1 MTRTLQCIIGA
12 LAFQMLSRGMDY
24 ILGNPKQGVGA
35 FQVRDVS
42 PPIVWGAACI
52 IAALIV
58 TIGLL
63 KQCPR
68 IVRAGAIFAAAIYG
82 AFAVMV
88 FDDVYAQGPV
98 DDWRF
103 FTGYIAT
110 AFMWAVIAWSLTIR
124 IAVIKNREVT
134 RGTNGDS

>member
-1 MTRTLQCIIGA
+1 
-12 LAFQMLSRGMDY
+12 MDY
-24 ILGNPKQGVGA
+24 ILGNPNQGVGA
-35 FQVRDVS
+35 FRVRDVT
-42 PPIVWGAACI
+42 PPVVWGAACI

-58 TIGLL
+58 AIGLL

-68 IVRAGAIFAAAIYG
+68 IVRAGAVLAAAIYG

-88 FDDVYAQGPV
+88 FDDVYMQGPV

-103 FTGYIAT
+103 FTGYISA

-124 IAVIKNREVT
+124 IAVIKHRK
-134 RGTNGDS
+134 GKDGDHRSA

>member
-1 MTRTLQCIIGA
+1 MTRTLQLLIGA
-12 LAFQMLSRGMDY
+12 LTFQLFSRGLDY
-24 ILGNPKQGVGA
+24 ALGNPQQGVGA
-35 FQVRDVS
+35 FRISEAS
-42 PPIVWGAACI
+42 PSLVWGTACI

-58 TIGLL
+58 AAGLL
-63 KQCPR
+63 RQCPR
-68 IVRAGAIFAAAIYG
+68 VVRAGAILAAAIYG

-88 FDDVYAQGPV
+88 FDDVYVQGPI

-103 FTGYIAT
+103 FTGYLAT

-134 RGTNGDS
+134 RDTNGDS